1 MKDVRMT
8 RKTVMAALV
17 TLLTVASV
25 SCGKPNIDLGAVTTT
40 PMDTQ
45 IVEVPKQ
52 CGYVYETKSW
62 EVAVLE
68 FKNNT
73 GYGKA
78 LVGGSSTQGASVS
91 RTDSVGAGV
100 IVGGPHAAVGMGA
113 STSTTAS
120 LYSEDS
126 TSFIAEF
133 APSLSTFAQ
142 SVTEEALVSMGGVT
156 VVNRS
161 QLDNILKEQ
170 KFQMTAADPAK
181 IMEFGKL
188 AGVKLV
194 FTGSVDNIET
204 RYVAGSNIRGD
215 GTTFGML
222 VNIVSTSVDMA
233 QQGWYVGVTFTLNLI
248 DAETGK
254 VIYSK
259 KYKDSG
265 RATQSSGFQADLVIN
280 AAKGL
285 FSNAVTN
292 AKNDLTSIFEVKGY
306 INEMR
311 GGKAIGKI
319 NLGSA
324 KGVKEGDTFDLYSV
338 YESTDFLTKE
348 VRCSMGK
355 IGATL
360 LIANHVTEGESWGII
375 SGKEKALEGVKIGT
389 LAIRSGVAKSK

>member
-1 MKDVRMT
+1 MKNVFMT
-8 RKTVMAALV
+8 RKFLLAVLVIPV
-17 TLLTVASV
+17 TLLSV
-25 SCGKPNIDLGAVTTT
+25 SCGKPNIDLGATTVT
-40 PMDTQ
+40 PIDMQ
-45 IVEVPKQ
+45 MVEIPKQ
-52 CGYVYETKSW
+52 CEYLYNTKTW

-68 FKNNT
+68 FNNNT
-73 GYGKA
+73 GYGQA
-78 LVGGSSTQGASVS
+78 LVGGSNTRGRGVS
-91 RTDSVGAGV
+91 RTNTVGAGV
-100 IVGGPHAAVGMGA
+100 VVGGPHVAVGVGS
-113 STSTTAS
+113 STSRTTG
-120 LYSEDS
+120 LYSQDS

-142 SVTEEALVSMGGVT
+142 SVTEEALVSMGGVS
-156 VVNRS
+156 VVSRS
-161 QLDNILKEQ
+161 HLENILKEQ
-170 KFQMTAADPAK
+170 KFQMTIADPSK

-204 RYVAGSNIRGD
+204 KYVAPSNMRGD
-215 GTTFGML
+215 DSSIGML
-222 VNIVSTSVDMA
+222 VNIISAGVDMA

-259 KYKDSG
+259 KFNDNC
-265 RATQSSGFQADLVIN
+265 RATQSGGFQPDLVIN

-285 FSNAVTN
+285 FSKAVSN
-292 AKNDLTSIFEVKGY
+292 AKNELTSIFEVKGY

-348 VRCSMGK
+348 VKCSMAK
-355 IGATL
+355 TGATL
-360 LIANHVTEGESWGII
+360 LIADHVNEGEAWGVI
-375 SGKEKALEGVKIGT
+375 SGKSKALENVKIGT
-389 LAIRSGVAKSK
+389 LAVRSAVAKSK

>member
-1 MKDVRMT
+1 MKEVFMT
-8 RKTVMAALV
+8 KKTGMVALT
-17 TLLTVASV
+17 TLLTIASV
-25 SCGKPNIDLGAVTTT
+25 SCGKPKIDLGATTAT

-45 IVEVPKQ
+45 IVEIPKQ
-52 CGYVYETKSW
+52 CEYLYDTKTW

-73 GYGKA
+73 GYGQA
-78 LVGGSSTQGASVS
+78 LVGGSSTQGSGVS
-91 RTDSVGAGV
+91 RTNTVGAGV
-100 IVGGPHAAVGMGA
+100 VVGGPHAAVGVGS
-113 STSTTAS
+113 STSRTTS

-161 QLDNILKEQ
+161 QLDNILNEQ
-170 KFQMTAADPAK
+170 KFQMTVADPAK

-204 RYVAGSNIRGD
+204 KYVAPSNMGGD
-215 GTTFGML
+215 GSTLGML
-222 VNIVSTSVDMA
+222 VNIVSASVDMA

-259 KYKDSG
+259 KFKDSG
-265 RATQSSGFQADLVIN
+265 RATQSGSFQADLIIN

-338 YESTDFLTKE
+338 YESTDFMTKE
-348 VRCSMGK
+348 VKCSMGK
-355 IGATL
+355 TGATL
-360 LIANHVTEGESWGII
+360 LIADHVTQGESWGVI
-375 SGKEKALEGVKIGT
+375 SGKSKAIEGVKIGT